1 LWWDTTFTARGVIG
15 YVKGF
20 GGKEIPVYE
29 RFYLGGINTIRGFRT
44 RSIGPKDTATN
55 EVIGGDKEVFANFEY
70 IFPLVEAQ
78 RVKGLI
84 FFDAGNAYDTNI
96 DLGDLR
102 TSAGV
107 GIRWFSPVGPLRL
120 EWGYNLDKRPGEKSS
135 QWEFTIG
142 TVF

>member
-1 LWWDTTFTARGVIG
+1 VA
-15 YVKGF
+15 
-20 GGKEIPVYE
+20 E
-29 RFYLGGINTIRGFRT
+29 
-44 RSIGPKDTATN
+44 
-55 EVIGGDKEVFANFEY
+55 
-70 IFPLVEAQ
+70 Q

-84 FFDAGNAYDTNI
+84 FFDAGNAYNGNI

-102 TSAGV
+102 RSAGL

-120 EWGYNLDKRPGEKSS
+120 EWGRNLNRREGEKAT